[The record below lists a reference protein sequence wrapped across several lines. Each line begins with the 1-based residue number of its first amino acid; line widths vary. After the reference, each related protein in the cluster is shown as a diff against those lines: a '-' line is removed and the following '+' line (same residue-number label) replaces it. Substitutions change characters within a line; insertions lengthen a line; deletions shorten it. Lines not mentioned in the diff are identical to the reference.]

1 MSDNPDS
8 FDELEAEIQAEAD
21 SPDPLATAVAIYAYS
36 QLSRRWFNTVSGQL
50 VSQATVVN
58 EMRRHVAGTFE
69 TLNGITSQ
77 YYSGSIT
84 LEQWQIA
91 VASELKDA
99 HLAESM
105 FAVGGKHNMTAVEYG
120 RVGGTL
126 ADEYRFLAGFAD
138 DIAAG
143 RVSEA
148 QALDRVRQYGKA
160 TQQSFWREWSLT
172 RPGLIEWRLHPAEH
186 CGDCVELAAGS
197 PYTAETLPTEPGAGD
212 TQCRGNCNCTLE
224 DVA

>member
-8 FDELEAEIQAEAD
+8 FDELESEIQAEAD

-36 QLSRRWFNTVSGQL
+36 QLSRGWFNTVTGQL
-50 VSQATVVN
+50 VSQATIVN

-69 TLNGITSQ
+69 TLNGLTQ
-77 YYSGSIT
+77 QLYAQSIT

-99 HLAESM
+99 HLAQSM
-105 FAVGGKHNMTAVEYG
+105 FAVGGKGNMTAVEYG

-148 QALDRVRQYGKA
+148 QALARIRQYGKA
-160 TQQSFWREWSLT
+160 TQQSYWREWSLT
-172 RPGLIEWRLHPAEH
+172 RPGEINWTLHPAEH

-197 PYTAETLPTEPGAGD
+197 PYTQETLTTFPGAGD
-212 TQCRGNCNCTLE
+212 TQCRGGCNCTLD